1 MAAPC
6 EEGEESRA
14 DGGAGTESAR
24 EAHPA
29 SELRASLDAVLTPWV
44 AGEVAALHA
53 QVAATCQRLEVLQMQ
68 LTIQALRPPSRA

>member
-6 EEGEESRA
+6 EEGEEVCA
-14 DGGAGTESAR
+14 DGSAGAEGAR

-29 SELRASLDAVLTPWV
+29 ADLRSSLDAVLTPWV

-53 QVAATCQRLEVLQMQ
+53 QVASTCRRLEVCPF
-68 LTIQALRPPSRA
+68 I